1 MKEEGS
7 FNHLLIVIGCC
18 SAGALRR
25 IFILCHRNC
34 LSLVCLSDVKKRF
47 NYNSYFQLIFGDM
60 VMESSSRNQLHNR
73 DVRGGMKRRCWGW
86 RWVEMWLAEGAL
98 IHSTPYMSFAAW
110 MCTRTSCKRL
120 SLASWPAWTNAVLSC
135 RNQNDM
141 AVSFCKNDSVLLQ
154 QLHRGWKLGLK
165 LVCYQ
170 SLGVG
175 ASPVCL
181 LCSFRVVGFPAQ
193 YSTT

>member
-18 SAGALRR
+18 SAGALRC
-25 IFILCHRNC
+25 IFILCHRNR

-60 VMESSSRNQLHNR
+60 VMESSSRNQLHNG

-98 IHSTPYMSFAAW
+98 IHSTSG
-110 MCTRTSCKRL
+110 C
-120 SLASWPAWTNAVLSC
+120 V
-135 RNQNDM
+135 QG
-141 AVSFCKNDSVLLQ
+141 
-154 QLHRGWKLGLK
+154 HRVKG
-165 LVCYQ
+165 
-170 SLGVG
+170 S
-175 ASPVCL
+175 A
-181 LCSFRVVGFPAQ
+181 
-193 YSTT
+193 